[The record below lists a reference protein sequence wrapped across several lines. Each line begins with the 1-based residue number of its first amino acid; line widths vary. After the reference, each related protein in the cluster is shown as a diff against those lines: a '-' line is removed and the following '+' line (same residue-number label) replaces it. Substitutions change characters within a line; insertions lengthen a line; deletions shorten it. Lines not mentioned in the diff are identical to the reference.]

1 MFNFKYY
8 LYENMLILSI
18 YIKFFEKYFF
28 KKIFILSLFFF
39 LFNLKFDKIIKI
51 YKINIC
57 VA

>member
-1 MFNFKYY
+1 
-8 LYENMLILSI
+8 MLILSI

-28 KKIFILSLFFF
+28 KKNFILSLFFF

-57 VA
+57 VT